1 MATNPDAAQ
10 LLEISFAQPREGS
23 CLPPEILAELASL
36 LRIKLP
42 NSGAG
47 AAVCVSKD
55 TNNLA
60 QLDAQNC
67 VLVPAAKL
75 YREEQTWD
83 VSSGTDLDFEDF
95 AASGFDATTCMLAV
109 HMYLD
114 SAETGIEV
122 QKEPTGTVFIRPNF
136 EIKERSAGKITI
148 GVQNAASDVRIEIEL
163 LQLPVPPQQP

>member
-1 MATNPDAAQ
+1 MAINPDAAR
-10 LLEISFAQPREGS
+10 LLDISFAEPREGS
-23 CLPPEILAELASL
+23 CLTPEMLAELAGL

-42 NSGAG
+42 TSGSSSSI
-47 AAVCVSKD
+47 CTSKD

-67 VLVPAAKL
+67 ILVPAAKI

-83 VSSGTDLDFEDF
+83 VSSATDLDFEDF
-95 AASGFDATTCMLAV
+95 AASGFDATTCKLSV

-122 QKEPTGTVFIRPNF
+122 KKEPTGTAFIRPNF

-148 GVQNAASDVRIEIEL
+148 GVQNATSDVRIEIEL